1 MKCQHC
7 NRDFPEE
14 MIHESHDI
22 PCYLFP
28 GKNRKERKHYA
39 DKYGRKWLC
48 KKHHEEYE
56 IELLNKFLEFLGESI
71 PIYSEEK
78 NLWMK
83 ELSRLDD
90 DIKKRLREIAFKIK
104 SEKEENGEKI

>member
-1 MKCQHC
+1 
-7 NRDFPEE
+7 

-28 GKNRKERKHYA
+28 GRNRKERKHYA

-48 KKHHEEYE
+48 YECHKEYE
-56 IELLNKFLEFLGESI
+56 NYLINNFLNYLGEEN
-71 PIYSEEK
+71 PVHPDENEV
-78 NLWMK
+78 WTK

-90 DIKKRLREIAFKIK
+90 NIKKRLRQIVFQIK
-104 SEKEENGEKI
+104 SQKEENEKAI